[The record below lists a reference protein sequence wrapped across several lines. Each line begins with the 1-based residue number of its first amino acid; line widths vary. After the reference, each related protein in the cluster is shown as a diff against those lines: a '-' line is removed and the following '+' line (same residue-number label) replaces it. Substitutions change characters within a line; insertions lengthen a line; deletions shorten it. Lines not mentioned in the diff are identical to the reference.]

1 MNFID
6 KKMYINI
13 ISLFYKRFE
22 LPTYQIYAFIAMGHF
37 FEEHIFDQ
45 DLWSSLDF
53 SNIDEFAKLKNNIVT
68 RYRYEVFM
76 LRYFII
82 VVRQKRS

>member
-22 LPTYQIYAFIAMGHF
+22 LLTYQIYAFIAMGHF
-37 FEEHIFDQ
+37 SEEHNFDQ
-45 DLWSSLDF
+45 DF
-53 SNIDEFAKLKNNIVT
+53 
-68 RYRYEVFM
+68 
-76 LRYFII
+76 
-82 VVRQKRS
+82 

>member
-22 LPTYQIYAFIAMGHF
+22 LLTYQIYAFIAMGHF
-37 FEEHIFDQ
+37 SEEHIFDQ
-45 DLWSSLDF
+45 DL
-53 SNIDEFAKLKNNIVT
+53 
-68 RYRYEVFM
+68 
-76 LRYFII
+76 
-82 VVRQKRS
+82 